1 MGRLEDILENID
13 AAKEFSAG
21 LTFEQFRTNREKR
34 YAIIRALEIVSEAAR
49 HIPEAVR
56 DRHRHVP
63 WRQINAAGNVSGPPK
78 EMAVGQRGRRKS
90 ALPPNRCTT
99 PSTSASGFG
108 KGGRNRLPSVR
119 SPV

>member
-63 WRQINAAGNVSGPPK
+63 WRQINAAGNVYRH
-78 EMAVGQRGRRKS
+78 EY
-90 ALPPNRCTT
+90 
-99 PSTSASGFG
+99 
-108 KGGRNRLPSVR
+108 KGVDEDTVWDTVQN
-119 SPV
+119 